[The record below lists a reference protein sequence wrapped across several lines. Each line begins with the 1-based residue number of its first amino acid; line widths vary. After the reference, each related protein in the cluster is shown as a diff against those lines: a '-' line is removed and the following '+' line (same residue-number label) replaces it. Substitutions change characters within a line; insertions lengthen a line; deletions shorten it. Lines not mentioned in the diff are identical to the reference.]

1 MNARVEP
8 SQAARGDVSSATQPS
23 EGRVLYH
30 VVNGV
35 AILTLDRPHALN
47 ALSHAMVRELAEHV
61 ERCRKDDSIH
71 ALVLRGSGEKGFCA
85 GGDVRALYHAA
96 GAGRADGAQGWRQF
110 FIDEYRLDF
119 ALHAFPKPIVAL
131 ADGITMGGGM
141 GLAQAASLRI
151 VTERSKIAMPETR
164 IGFVPDVGAT
174 RFLSVMPADL
184 ALYVG
189 LTGTVLSGA
198 DALRCGLADAWVQ
211 SEWLHGFEE
220 RLAHLPS
227 NQVRERLREAFVPP
241 ASLTPP
247 PAIEAFLP
255 SIQKHFDARFA
266 VDEMAASLAAALI
279 SNPPAELRTWLQAT
293 LDALHGY
300 SPTMLHVTRE
310 AILRGRRITLAD
322 AYRMELG
329 IVSRAIEEGDF
340 REGVRAHLI
349 DKDRAPRWQPSSL
362 SEVRPEHVA
371 RFLISPW
378 PTARH
383 PLADLGALPALRSS
397 QLLA

>member
-8 SQAARGDVSSATQPS
+8 SQAARDGVSGATQPA
-23 EGRVLYH
+23 EGRVLCH

-35 AILTLDRPHALN
+35 AILTLDRPQALN
-47 ALSHAMVRELAEHV
+47 ALSHAMVRTLSQHL
-61 ERCRKDDSIH
+61 ERCREDNAIV
-71 ALVLRGSGEKGFCA
+71 ALVLRGSGEKGLCA

-96 GAGRADGAQGWRQF
+96 NAGLAEGEDGWRQF

-119 ALHAFPKPIVAL
+119 ALHAFPKPIVVL
-131 ADGITMGGGM
+131 ADGIAMGGGM

-174 RFLSVMPADL
+174 RFLSVMPAEL
-184 ALYVG
+184 ALYIG
-189 LTGTVLSGA
+189 LTGAVLSGA
-198 DALRCGLADAWVQ
+198 DAVRCRLADACVP
-211 SEWLHGFEE
+211 SEWLRGFEA
-220 RLAHLPS
+220 RLESLPPD
-227 NQVRERLREAFVPP
+227 QVGARLREAFVPQSAPLPP
-241 ASLTPP
+241 AQIDALL
-247 PAIEAFLP
+247 PAIE
-255 SIQKHFDARFA
+255 KHFDARLA

-279 SNPPAELRTWLQAT
+279 SNPPAELRAWLQTA

-310 AILRGRRITLAD
+310 AIVRGRRITLAD

-340 REGVRAHLI
+340 LEGVRAHLI
-349 DKDRAPRWQPSSL
+349 DKDRTPCWQPASL
-362 SEVRPEHVA
+362 SDVRPERVA
-371 RFLISPW
+371 HFLASPW
-378 PTARH
+378 PSARH
-383 PLADLGALPALRSS
+383 PLADLGELPPHRSS
-397 QLLA
+397 QLPS

>member
-8 SQAARGDVSSATQPS
+8 SQAARDDASGAPA
-23 EGRVLYH
+23 EGRVLCH

-47 ALSHAMVRELAEHV
+47 ALSHAMLHALAAHI
-61 ERCRKDDSIH
+61 ERCRNDERIVAS
-71 ALVLRGSGEKGFCA
+71 VLRGSGQKGLCA

-96 GAGRADGAQGWRQF
+96 NAGHTDGAQGWRQF

-141 GLAQAASLRI
+141 GLAQAAALRV

-174 RFLSVMPADL
+174 RFLSVMPVEL
-184 ALYVG
+184 SLYVG
-189 LTGTVLSGA
+189 LTGAVLSGA
-198 DALRCGLADAWVQ
+198 DAVYCGLADVCVR
-211 SEWLHGFEE
+211 SDWLSGFEE
-220 RLAHLPS
+220 RLARLPS
-227 NQVRERLREAFVPP
+227 NQVLERLREAFVPP
-241 ASLTPP
+241 ASPMPP
-247 PAIEAFLP
+247 ATIEGFVPAIE
-255 SIQKHFDARFA
+255 KHFSARLT
-266 VDEMAASLAAALI
+266 VNEMAASLASALI
-279 SNPPAELRTWLQAT
+279 SNPSTEMRAWLQAA
-293 LDALHGY
+293 LDAMHGY

-310 AILRGRRITLAD
+310 AILRGRQGTLAD

-340 REGVRAHLI
+340 REGVRAHLV

-362 SEVRPEHVA
+362 GEVRPDRVA
-371 RFLISPW
+371 HFLNSPW
-378 PTARH
+378 ASETH
-383 PLADLGALPALRSS
+383 PLADLGVLPPQRSS
-397 QLLA
+397 RLPS

>member
-1 MNARVEP
+1 MNARVELSDAGRDGVP
-8 SQAARGDVSSATQPS
+8 GATPPA
-23 EGRVLYH
+23 EGRVLTH

-47 ALSHAMVRELAEHV
+47 ALSHAMVRELAEAV
-61 ERCRKDDSIH
+61 ARYRDDDAIV

-96 GAGRADGAQGWRQF
+96 NAGRAEGDDGWRQF
-110 FIDEYRLDF
+110 FVDEYRLDF

-141 GLAQAASLRI
+141 GLAQAASLR
-151 VTERSKIAMPETR
+151 VATERSKIAMPETR

-174 RFLSVMPADL
+174 RFLSVMPTEL
-184 ALYVG
+184 ALYVA
-189 LTGTVLSGA
+189 LTGAVLTGA
-198 DALRCGLADAWVQ
+198 DAVRCGLADVCVQ
-211 SEWLHGFEE
+211 SEWLQGFEA
-220 RLAHLPS
+220 RLAALPAGE
-227 NQVRERLREAFVPP
+227 VGARLREAFVPP
-241 ASLTPP
+241 AAPLP
-247 PAIEAFLP
+247 PAPIEGVLRG
-255 SIQKHFDARFA
+255 IEKHFAARST
-266 VDEMAASLAAALI
+266 VDEMAASLAATLI
-279 SNPPAELRTWLQAT
+279 SNPPAEMRAWLQTA

-349 DKDRAPRWQPSSL
+349 DKDRSPRWQPASL
-362 SEVRPEHVA
+362 AEVRQERIAH
-371 RFLISPW
+371 FLRSPW
-378 PTARH
+378 PSARH
-383 PLADLGALPALRSS
+383 PLAELGALPEQRSS
-397 QLLA
+397 RLPS

>member
-8 SQAARGDVSSATQPS
+8 SQAARDGVPGATQPI

-35 AILTLDRPHALN
+35 AILTLDRPQALN
-47 ALSHAMVRELAEHV
+47 ALSHAMVRELAEHI
-61 ERCRKDDSIH
+61 ERCRKDDSVV

-96 GAGRADGAQGWRQF
+96 NAGNVDGAQGWRQF

-141 GLAQAASLRI
+141 GLAQAASLR
-151 VTERSKIAMPETR
+151 VATERSKIAMPETR

-174 RFLSVMPADL
+174 RFLSVMPVEL

-189 LTGTVLSGA
+189 LTGAVLSGA
-198 DALRCGLADAWVQ
+198 DAVYCGLADVWVQ

-220 RLAHLPS
+220 RLAKLPA
-227 NQVRERLREAFVPP
+227 NQVRERLREAFVP
-241 ASLTPP
+241 AATPMP
-247 PAIEAFLP
+247 HAAIEPLAP
-255 SIQKHFDARFA
+255 QIEKHFDARSSVA
-266 VDEMAASLAAALI
+266 DISASLASALI
-279 SNPPAELRTWLQAT
+279 SNPPMDRRAWLQSA

-310 AILRGRRITLAD
+310 ALLRGRRISLAD

-340 REGVRAHLI
+340 REGVRAHLV

-362 SEVRPEHVA
+362 EDVRPERVA
-371 RFLISPW
+371 HFLTSPW
-378 PTARH
+378 PSARH
-383 PLADLGALPALRSS
+383 PLADLGELPPQRSS
-397 QLLA
+397 QLPS

>member
-8 SQAARGDVSSATQPS
+8 SQAARDGASGAPA
-23 EGRVLYH
+23 EGRVLCH

-47 ALSHAMVRELAEHV
+47 ALSHAMLHELAAHI
-61 ERCRKDDSIH
+61 ERCRNDERIV
-71 ALVLRGSGEKGFCA
+71 ALALRGSGEKGLCA
-85 GGDVRALYHAA
+85 GGDVRALYHTAN
-96 GAGRADGAQGWRQF
+96 AGRIDGAQGWRQF

-141 GLAQAASLRI
+141 GLAQAAALRV

-174 RFLSVMPADL
+174 RFLSVMPVEL
-184 ALYVG
+184 SLYVG
-189 LTGTVLSGA
+189 LTGAVLSGA
-198 DALRCGLADAWVQ
+198 DAVYCGLADVCVR
-211 SEWLHGFEE
+211 SDWLSGFEE
-220 RLAHLPS
+220 RLARLPS
-227 NQVRERLREAFVPP
+227 NQVLERLREAFVPP
-241 ASLTPP
+241 ASPMPP
-247 PAIEAFLP
+247 ATIEGFVPAIE
-255 SIQKHFDARFA
+255 KHFGARLT
-266 VDEMAASLAAALI
+266 VNEMAASLASALI
-279 SNPPAELRTWLQAT
+279 SNPSTEMRGWLQAA

-300 SPTMLHVTRE
+300 SPTMLHVARE
-310 AILRGRRITLAD
+310 AILRGRQGTLAD

-340 REGVRAHLI
+340 REGVRAHLV

-362 SEVRPEHVA
+362 GEVSAERVA
-371 RFLISPW
+371 HFLTSPW
-378 PTARH
+378 PSETH
-383 PLADLGALPALRSS
+383 PLADLGALPPQRSS
-397 QLLA
+397 RLPS